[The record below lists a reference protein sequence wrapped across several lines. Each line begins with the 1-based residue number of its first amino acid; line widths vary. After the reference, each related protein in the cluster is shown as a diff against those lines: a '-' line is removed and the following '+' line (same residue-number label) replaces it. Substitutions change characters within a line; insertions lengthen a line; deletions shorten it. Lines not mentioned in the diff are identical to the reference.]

1 LKTRSFFLKRIFHLQ
16 NIPQKARSRILFG
29 YLLSCELVNGDN
41 QGLSAFAGG
50 FAELAK
56 PKIGS
61 LHLSFKVK
69 AFSRRCLDSGWD
81 LKQLLS
87 RDSNSRPSAALQA
100 PMHLNYA

>member
-1 LKTRSFFLKRIFHLQ
+1 LAIF
-16 NIPQKARSRILFG
+16 SRASWLTAIIKGF
-29 YLLSCELVNGDN
+29 
-41 QGLSAFAGG
+41 SAFAGG

-56 PKIGS
+56 PKNGS
-61 LHLSFKVK
+61 LNLSFKVK

-87 RDSNSRPSAALQA
+87 PDSNSRPSAALQA